1 MNQFDIV
8 DWVARE
14 IFPHEAD
21 VRAWL
26 RRSSLRTSEEDD
38 VIQEAY
44 CRLLAVKSAAD
55 IRQPRAY
62 FFTVARSIVLETFR
76 RARVVRIDAAAE
88 VAMLDSVDPAAP
100 AEQTISDRQELQRV
114 EAGLAKLPNRCREI
128 FLLRRIHGL
137 SQREV
142 AIRLNISENVVGKQT
157 ARALDL
163 LLQALSDPAAAAS
176 PQSFV
181 STDDRRQH
189 HH

>member
-1 MNQFDIV
+1 MKQFDIV

-44 CRLLAVKSAAD
+44 CRLLTVQSPAD

-62 FFTVARSIVLETFR
+62 FFTVARSIVLESFR
-76 RARVVRIDAAAE
+76 RARVVRIDAVAE
-88 VAMLDSVDPAAP
+88 VAMFDSIDPAAP
-100 AEQTISDRQELQRV
+100 VEQTLSDRQELQRV
-114 EAGLAKLPNRCREI
+114 EAGLARLPSRCREI
-128 FLLRRIHGL
+128 FLLRRVHGL

-142 AIRLNISENVVGKQT
+142 ALRLNITENVVGKQT

-163 LLQALSDPAAAAS
+163 LLRALSDPAAAPS
-176 PQSFV
+176 PQSLV

-189 HH
+189 QH